1 MKPTKSV
8 WILLALFLCLTA
20 GLAAGEKEKGKHH
33 VGISKMKFSPSS
45 LTIQSGDTVIWKNSD
60 DHHHSVVA
68 EDDSFK
74 SENLANGD
82 TFSHTF
88 KKTGK
93 YPYAC
98 SYHPRMKGEVIVK

>member
-1 MKPTKSV
+1 
-8 WILLALFLCLTA
+8 
-20 GLAAGEKEKGKHH
+20 
-33 VGISKMKFSPSS
+33 MKFSPA
-45 LTIQSGDTVIWKNSD
+45 TITINTGETVVWKNND
-60 DHHHSVVA
+60 DHNHSVIA

-88 KKTGK
+88 DKAGK
-93 YPYAC
+93 YPYSC

>member
-1 MKPTKSV
+1 MKSTRNA
-8 WILLALFLCLTA
+8 WIVLGLLAS
-20 GLAAGEKEKGKHH
+20 LAACLAAAEQEKQ
-33 VGISKMKFSPSS
+33 VVNISKMKFTPASV
-45 LTIQSGDTVIWKNSD
+45 TIKTGETVIWKNSD
-60 DHHHSVVA
+60 DHNHSVVA

-88 KKTGK
+88 DKAGS
-93 YPYAC
+93 YPYSC